1 MIITLLLI
9 LIVIFI
15 GIGAILWVEYSYNK
29 DIEEIEYE
37 HNERLKE
44 ILETG
49 LKNLEK
55 IHKGE
60 E

>member
-9 LIVIFI
+9 LVFIFIVI
-15 GIGAILWVEYSYNK
+15 GGILWTEYEYSK
-29 DIEEIEYE
+29 DMKEIDKK

>member
-9 LIVIFI
+9 LIFICI
-15 GIGAILWVEYSYNK
+15 GIGALLWVEYSYNK
-29 DIEEIEYE
+29 DMEEIDKE

-60 E
+60 G